1 MNDHLQRKKRLQGEW
16 LLTVAFAL
24 TFLAALVFADLVQP
38 LGNVLYDHLMRLQGF
53 RSTQKIVV
61 VAIDDRSIQELG
73 GWPIQRNEYA
83 KLLSQLND
91 DCCRPKA
98 IGFDLLFLDSTND
111 DENLASQLKKH
122 NSILPLAFNVQEQNG
137 SVLQATPPVTPIAES
152 AKLSH
157 INLSFDTDGVIRGF
171 QSKEQSWPHFSLAMH
186 NSVLATQAERT
197 DQGNYRFRM
206 VDPRIGF
213 PMISFADAIR
223 SKASRTLLQEKYVL
237 IGVTAPSLGDR
248 YPTLYSGKNNAS
260 TPGVAILASVLNASI
275 NNALIDVAP
284 SWVVFSVMLLPL
296 LLMLQGLLLL
306 TPRFALF
313 LAAFIAIGAVIA
325 SFGLLSY
332 WDYWID
338 PMPLIVIVLLL
349 QPLWAWRR
357 FEAIVHFVQDA
368 AADLRQ
374 FQPSTRTRQGIYPSR
389 EVVLQNAKLLDHAV
403 ASAHSELL
411 FLTAVVDEIPDSVL
425 IFDDQERLLLCNKK
439 IKNLFSNYDFS
450 EGSEISKF
458 AKHINLAASSLSA
471 ADKTDQTKLSPT
483 VLQLE
488 TSLGKRDFVIK
499 TTRLNSHIKQNFGL
513 IIFIDVTELKRSQ
526 TQRDRALQFLS
537 HDMRTPVASILS
549 ITRLVEEQDDSEKSK
564 ITHHANALLNMM
576 DDFILTISA
585 EATNYTLQQ
594 VLLDNLINDALE
606 EVVDLAN
613 AKSIT
618 LKDESNAY
626 DIFIT
631 ANTRLLLRAFINLL
645 YNAVKFSPSKSVIKI
660 QTSSHLDLQKQQ
672 HQVLI
677 TITNDVA
684 VARDV
689 EDLTPSMPGF
699 GLGLDF
705 VDNVIHKHHGDI
717 QRDIPAQGVATIRIF
732 LPCELAES

>member
-16 LLTVAFAL
+16 LLTVVFAL
-24 TFLAALVFADLVQP
+24 TLLAALVFADLVQP

-73 GWPIQRNEYA
+73 GWPIQRHEYA

-111 DENLASQLKKH
+111 DEHLASQLKKH
-122 NSILPLAFNVQEQNG
+122 NSILPLAFNVAEQSE

-152 AKLSH
+152 AKLAH
-157 INLSFDTDGVIRGF
+157 INLSFDADGVIRGF
-171 QSKEQSWPHFSLAMH
+171 HAKEQAWQHFSLAMH
-186 NSVLATQAERT
+186 NSVLAPQAART
-197 DQGNYRFRM
+197 DLAYYRFRM

-223 SKASRTLLQEKYVL
+223 SKASRTLLQDKYVL

-248 YPTLYSGKNNAS
+248 YPTLYSGKNSAS
-260 TPGVAILASVLNASI
+260 TPGVAILASVLNASL
-275 NNALIDVAP
+275 NNALIEVAP
-284 SWVVFSVMLLPL
+284 SWVVFAVMLLPL
-296 LLMLQGLLLL
+296 MLMLQGLLLL
-306 TPRFALF
+306 TPRFALV
-313 LAAFIAIGAVIA
+313 LAAFITVGAVVA

-338 PMPLIVIVLLL
+338 PIPLIVIVLLL

-357 FEAIVHFVQDA
+357 LEAIVHFVQDK

-374 FQPSTRTRQGIYPSR
+374 FQPSTRARKGINPSR

-411 FLTAVVDEIPDSVL
+411 FLAAVVDEIPDSVL
-425 IFDDQERLLLCNKK
+425 IFDAQERLLLCNNQ
-439 IKNLFSNYDFS
+439 IKTLFSTHDFA
-450 EGSEISKF
+450 EGSELSKF
-458 AKHINLAASSLSA
+458 AKHINLAPSLLSA
-471 ADKTDQTKLSPT
+471 VSQPNQTTPSPT
-483 VLQLE
+483 ILQLE

-499 TTRLNSHIKQNFGL
+499 TTRLNSQIKRNFGL
-513 IIFIDVTELKRSQ
+513 LIFQDVTELKRSQ

-549 ITRLVEEQDDSEKSK
+549 ITRQAPEQDNSAKSK

-585 EATNYTLQQ
+585 EATNYTLQH
-594 VLLDNLINDALE
+594 VLLDNLINDALA
-606 EVVDLAN
+606 EVFDLAN

-618 LKDESNAY
+618 LKDESNAS

-645 YNAVKFSPSKSVIKI
+645 YNAVKFSPTKSVIKI
-660 QTSSHLDLQKQQ
+660 QTSSHLEFEKQ
-672 HQVLI
+672 QVLI

-705 VDNVIHKHHGDI
+705 VDNVIHKHNGVI
-717 QRDIPAQGVATIRIF
+717 QRDIPAQGVATIRIS
-732 LPCELAES
+732 LPCELTES